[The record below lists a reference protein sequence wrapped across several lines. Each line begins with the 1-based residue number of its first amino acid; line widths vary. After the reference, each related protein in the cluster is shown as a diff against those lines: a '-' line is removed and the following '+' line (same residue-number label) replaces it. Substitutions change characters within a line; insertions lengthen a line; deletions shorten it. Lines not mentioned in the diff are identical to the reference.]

1 MTRYVVLVLLFTG
14 IFAGSHSGAQAPTTP
29 QERGDA
35 YVLQPGDSVEVSYT
49 YTPEYNL
56 TVSVPPDGVVGL
68 TRVGS
73 VHIAGLTLRAAKAVI
88 TEAASKSG
96 LNKPEIFLT
105 LTNYVRPTFTVLGE
119 VNKPGR
125 YELHGTVRVPD
136 ALAIAGGL
144 NYNARHKNIIL
155 IHRLSETEG
164 QTSLIDYKLLEKPHS
179 EVTME
184 TLEDGD
190 IIVVP
195 QGKISKIERI
205 IKMANVGVYYPL

>member
-1 MTRYVVLVLLFTG
+1 MRAFLVLLFFTA
-14 IFAGSHSGAQAPTTP
+14 ILAGPHTGAQAPNTV

-35 YVLQPGDSVEVSYT
+35 YVLQPGDSVEVSYI

-73 VHIAGLTLRAAKAVI
+73 VHIAGLTLRAAQGVI
-88 TEAASKSG
+88 AEAASRSG
-96 LNKPEIFLT
+96 LNKPEVSLT
-105 LTNYVRPTFTVLGE
+105 LRDFVKPTFTVLGE
-119 VNKPGR
+119 VNRPGR
-125 YELHGTVRVPD
+125 YELRGDVRIPD

-155 IHRLSETEG
+155 IHRLNETEG
-164 QTSLIDYKLLEKPHS
+164 ETTLIDYKLFEKKHS
-179 EVTME
+179 EVQTE
-184 TLEDGD
+184 LLEPGD

-195 QGKISKIERI
+195 QGNLSKIEHVV
-205 IKMANVGVYYPL
+205 KLANIGAYYPL